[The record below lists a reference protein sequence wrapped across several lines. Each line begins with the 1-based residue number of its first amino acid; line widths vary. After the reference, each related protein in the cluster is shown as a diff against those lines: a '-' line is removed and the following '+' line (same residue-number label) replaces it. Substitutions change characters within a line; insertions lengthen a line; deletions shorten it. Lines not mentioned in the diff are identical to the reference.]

1 MISAIQPITTTNN
14 PFRGESEVYKSLNK
28 LSTTQKAEKKW
39 TGLSDTAKIAIG
51 ASVGGTILL
60 VAVIY
65 TFVCITQRKKGR
77 AECEAA
83 DKEWNA
89 HQEEMALYRE
99 KMARGDFAISHLG
112 HGEAQ
117 RF

>member
-1 MISAIQPITTTNN
+1 M
-14 PFRGESEVYKSLNK
+14 YKALNK
-28 LSTTQKAEKKW
+28 LSHRQKAEEKW
-39 TGLSDTAKIAIG
+39 TGLSQTAKYIIAG
-51 ASVGGTILL
+51 SVVGTFL
-60 VAVIY
+60 VVCIIY

-77 AECEAA
+77 AECEIA

-89 HQEEMALYRE
+89 HQEEMAAYRE